1 MAAESD
7 RYTLDDLIGEG
18 GMALVYEA
26 TDRNLDR
33 KVAVKILRPEL
44 AGDPDFVA
52 RFSDEARIMGQL
64 DHPGTIPVYE
74 TGKRDDGQLYLSM
87 KRVRGDTFE
96 DLLNRR
102 NPDDLKDH
110 RVQLGFVD
118 IFERVC
124 QTMAAAHRQGII
136 HRDLKP
142 DNIMIDDL
150 GVVYVMDWGISKRV
164 GNDEPD
170 NDGRTRVG
178 AVMGTPAYMSPEL
191 AMGKAA
197 ESDRQSDVFTLGAI
211 LYEILTG
218 VQPFKKD
225 SAVESMKGVIYHDP
239 DEPRKVNRQSSR
251 ILSAIC
257 IKALNKD
264 PYRRYG
270 DAGELA
276 QDIRAFREFQPVTAI
291 KYSVLYRLWSWHQH
305 RPALTSVLGTLALVF
320 LIALIGIGVS
330 SSIDN
335 VFVSMAYGEIEELQA
350 EVTGL
355 QDDINNYNRQLAD
368 PALTPGKRE
377 RLTRLREGAEDR
389 VEFKQRLTAT
399 LAHSI
404 AGMTFFTRD
413 ARAEKIMYDFITES
427 VNKALEQEH
436 YHHAH
441 EMLGFVLRTAG
452 TSRDPFN
459 LTKTDLAEIQ
469 RMYDDVEAELDKT
482 Q

>member
-26 TDRNLDR
+26 TDQNLDR
-33 KVAVKILRPEL
+33 KVAVKVLRPEL

-52 RFSDEARIMGQL
+52 RFKDEARIMGQL
-64 DHPGTIPVYE
+64 DHPGAIPVYE
-74 TGKRDDGQLYLSM
+74 TGKRDDDQLYLSM
-87 KRVRGDTFE
+87 KRVRGETFE
-96 DLLNRR
+96 DRLNRR
-102 NPDDLKDH
+102 RPDDLKDH

-150 GVVYVMDWGISKRV
+150 GVVYVMDWGISKQV
-164 GNDEPD
+164 GNEESD
-170 NDGRTRVG
+170 DGRTRVG

-225 SAVESMKGVIYHDP
+225 SAVESMKGVLYHDP
-239 DEPRKVNRQSSR
+239 DEPRKVNRRSSR

-257 IKALNKD
+257 MKALNKD
-264 PYRRYG
+264 PYRRYR

-291 KYSVLYRLWSWHQH
+291 KYGLLYRLWGWHQR
-305 RPALTSVLGTLALVF
+305 RPVMTSVLGTLMLVV
-320 LIALIGIGVS
+320 LIGLVGIGTS

-335 VFVSMAYGEIEELQA
+335 VLVAVTYEDIEELQSQ
-350 EVTGL
+350 VTEL
-355 QDDINNYNRQLAD
+355 EDAINNYNYQLAD
-368 PALTPGKRE
+368 PALSQGERE
-377 RLTRLREGAEDR
+377 RLMRLRDGAEDR
-389 VEFKQRLTAT
+389 VDFRQRLTAT
-399 LAHSI
+399 LAYSI
-404 AGMTFFTRD
+404 AGMTLFTRD
-413 ARAEKIMYDFITES
+413 ARAEKIMYSFITES
-427 VNKALEQEH
+427 ADKALEQGH
-436 YHHAH
+436 YHRAH
-441 EMLGFVLRTAG
+441 EILGFVLRTAG
-452 TSRDPFN
+452 TARDPFN
-459 LTKTDLAEIQ
+459 LTKKELAEMQ
-469 RMYDDVEAELDKT
+469 RMYDDVEAELEKT
-482 Q
+482 N

>member
-1 MAAESD
+1 MAADSK

-26 TDRNLDR
+26 TDHNLDR

-44 AGDPDFVA
+44 AGDSDFA
-52 RFSDEARIMGQL
+52 DRFCDEARIMGRL
-64 DHPGTIPVYE
+64 DHPGAIPVYE
-74 TGKRDDGQLYLSM
+74 TGQIDGGQLYLAM
-87 KRVRGDTFE
+87 KRVRGETFE
-96 DLLNRR
+96 DRLDRR
-102 NPDDLKDH
+102 SMDDLRDH

-142 DNIMIDDL
+142 DNIMIDEL
-150 GVVYVMDWGISKRV
+150 GVVYVMDWGISKQV
-164 GNDEPD
+164 GDEESD
-170 NDGRTRVG
+170 GDGRTRVG

-197 ESDRQSDVFTLGAI
+197 DSDRQSDVFTLGAI

-225 SAVESMKGVIYHDP
+225 SAAESMKGVIYHDP
-239 DEPRKVNRQSSR
+239 DEPRKVNRRSSR

-257 IKALNKD
+257 MKALNKD
-264 PYRRYG
+264 PYRRYR

-291 KYSVLYRLWSWHQH
+291 KYGVLYKLWGWHQR
-305 RPALTSVLGTLALVF
+305 RPAMSAVLGTLALVA
-320 LIALIGIGVS
+320 LIALVGIGVS

-335 VFVSMAYGEIEELQA
+335 VLVAMTYEEIDALQS
-350 EVTGL
+350 EVIKL
-355 QDDINNYNRQLAD
+355 QDDINEYNRQLTD
-368 PALTPGKRE
+368 PALPRNERE
-377 RLTRLREGAEDR
+377 RLTRFRDGAGQR
-389 VEFKQRLTAT
+389 VKSKQRLTAT

-404 AGMTFFTRD
+404 AGMTFFSRD
-413 ARAEKIMYDFITES
+413 ARAEEIMYSYVTES
-427 VNKALEQEH
+427 VRSALEQGE
-436 YHHAH
+436 YYRAH
-441 EMLGFVLRTAG
+441 ELLNYILITAG
-452 TSRDPFN
+452 TSRNPFN
-459 LTKTDLAEIQ
+459 LTKKELAKTQ
-469 RMYDDVEAELDKT
+469 RMYDEVAAELEKT
-482 Q
+482 N